1 MALEIQR
8 NPMLSYSDG
17 SPTDFQGFFSQE
29 LNSLIDT
36 VNCSFSRGYPNEQIM
51 EGNASPPLK
60 AEEEQQREEDED
72 GPNKYDPQEEGIKK
86 PFITKVS
93 MMFYPGRGSKS
104 EDTFSTVSSHS
115 KIFKLRESS
124 SLLQDS
130 KAQENPRSLLLLL
143 HQKDLE
149 IQGLKSAAQKDP
161 ADRLS
166 YILRELVKAKNTGL
180 WKRST
185 NEEAL
190 QKEIDQLNADLEA
203 VKEEHAKEVKLL
215 EDKLTS
221 LNLHI
226 KNLQQIMKNLGVKS
240 DDVTDIES
248 RISLNE
254 GPKLACES
262 FELWSETGQ
271 KISADTSNI
280 TLRRIPKHTSF
291 VDAFHK
297 FGSGSLSNEER
308 EDIISRLETIA
319 DNSKPQT
326 GGNSEESS
334 QESSRADSK
343 LLSELSSQA
352 ILPSLKSDLILSESK
367 RTESSSSLPSSLED
381 KIPGKKSLL
390 AKMNGSHEDSG
401 SAFPVTDL
409 APTLDPWKLTQ
420 LGLSLGQL
428 SEEEICPHL
437 VHTPFLQECKRCQAD
452 TSSLR
457 IVNVHR
463 KGKFIRIFNCLL
475 NKEVDLSGYIIQQWV
490 GGYPVSIYH
499 FPKGVVLPAQH
510 HITVWAAGANLAHEP
525 SSFSTTQKF
534 FRAGPECLTTLC
546 DCHGQMVSQYINPH
560 QFTAA
565 AAAYSDNVDLSI
577 DKFPLCDDS
586 AGNDESLYSKISF
599 LPRNSRHFSI
609 DSSPSFKMWCGRSIG
624 NKRKTNGEFKES
636 SSPSEEDYF
645 ACQSWK
651 PALEEPVTR
660 KFKTTLDTTIPM
672 VSLIGQNSA
681 RSKYGFNYMMY
692 LPSTTDLHLRRP
704 MSQLSRIEA
713 EFWRILGFFMGY
725 KCLSFNIRTY

>member
-8 NPMLSYSDG
+8 NLMLSYSDG
-17 SPTDFQGFFSQE
+17 SPTDFQGFFSQPRESPRVASSSCASFKVEYRPARNPQPRLTGLGNGVLFLLSVSPAFRPGLSPASNTALCQQE
-29 LNSLIDT
+29 LNSLIDA

-51 EGNASPPLK
+51 K
-60 AEEEQQREEDED
+60 
-72 GPNKYDPQEEGIKK
+72 
-86 PFITKVS
+86 
-93 MMFYPGRGSKS
+93 
-104 EDTFSTVSSHS
+104 
-115 KIFKLRESS
+115 SS

-161 ADRLS
+161 GDRLS

-190 QKEIDQLNADLEA
+190 QKEVDQLNADLEA
-203 VKEEHAKEVKLL
+203 VKEDHAKEVKLL

-226 KNLQQIMKNLGVKS
+226 KNLQQIMKNLGVKL
-240 DDVTDIES
+240 DDVTDTES

-254 GPKLACES
+254 GPKLASES
-262 FELWSETGQ
+262 FELWSETGE
-271 KISADTSNI
+271 KIPDTSNL

-326 GGNSEESS
+326 DGSSEETS
-334 QESSRADSK
+334 QESSRAESK
-343 LLSELSSQA
+343 VLSELSSQA
-352 ILPSLKSDLILSESK
+352 ILPSLKSDFILSESK
-367 RTESSSSLPSSLED
+367 RTESSSSSLPSLED

-409 APTLDPWKLTQ
+409 VPTLDPWKLTQ

-475 NKEVDLSGYIIQQWV
+475 NKEVDLSSYIIQQWV
-490 GGYPVSIYH
+490 GGYPVSIYR

-546 DCHGQMVSQYINPH
+546 DRHGQMVSQYINPH
-560 QFTAA
+560 QCTAA

-599 LPRNSRHFSI
+599 LPS
-609 DSSPSFKMWCGRSIG
+609 
-624 NKRKTNGEFKES
+624 
-636 SSPSEEDYF
+636 
-645 ACQSWK
+645 
-651 PALEEPVTR
+651 
-660 KFKTTLDTTIPM
+660 
-672 VSLIGQNSA
+672 
-681 RSKYGFNYMMY
+681 
-692 LPSTTDLHLRRP
+692 
-704 MSQLSRIEA
+704 
-713 EFWRILGFFMGY
+713 
-725 KCLSFNIRTY
+725 